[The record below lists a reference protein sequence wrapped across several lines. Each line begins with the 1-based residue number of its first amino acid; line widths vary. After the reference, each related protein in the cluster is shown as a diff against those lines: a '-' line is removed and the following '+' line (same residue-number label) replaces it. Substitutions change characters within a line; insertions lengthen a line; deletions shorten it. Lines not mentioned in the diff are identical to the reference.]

1 MLVENV
7 REWRFPLKKCQSK
20 KKTIAFRNATKNK
33 MLFNLGRRQ
42 ELIYI
47 CSDKIRAVP
56 GLDNFITE
64 MNKILQTNKN
74 KWDFIYK

>member
-7 REWRFPLKKCQSK
+7 REWRFPLKKSNK
-20 KKTIAFRNATKNK
+20 NTIAFRNATKNK

-64 MNKILQTNKN
+64 MNENLKTNK
-74 KWDFIYK
+74 